1 MIHITQFSQI
11 LGRVRRTLGENTSI
25 AILSV
30 LLAVPDHGMI
40 PMTQLKKL
48 VDIKPST
55 LSRTLAVLAKHKTR
69 TGRTFDEPLIE
80 IIEDIDDR
88 RHKYI
93 ELTHYGRKIKDEI
106 IQA

>member
-1 MIHITQFSQI
+1 METQLTQF
-11 LGRVRRTLGENTSI
+11 LGRVRRKLGENTSI

-30 LLAVPDHGMI
+30 LVTIPTRGMI

-55 LSRTLAVLAKHKTR
+55 LSRTLTVLAKHKTR
-69 TGRTFDEPLIE
+69 TGRKFDEPLIQ

-93 ELTHYGRKIKDEI
+93 ELTHYGRLIKDEI

>member
-1 MIHITQFSQI
+1 MVHIEQF

-40 PMTQLKKL
+40 PMTQLKLL
-48 VDIKPST
+48 VHIKPST
-55 LSRTLAVLAKHKTR
+55 LSRTLAILAKHKTK
-69 TGRTFDEPLIE
+69 TGRKFDEPLIE

-93 ELTHYGRKIKDEI
+93 ELTQYGRKIKDEI